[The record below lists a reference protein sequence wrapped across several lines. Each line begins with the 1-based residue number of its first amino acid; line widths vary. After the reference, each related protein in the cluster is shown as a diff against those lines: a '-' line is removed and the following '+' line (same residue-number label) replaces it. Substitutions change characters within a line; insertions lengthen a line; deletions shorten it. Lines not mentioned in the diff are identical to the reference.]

1 MKKMHA
7 RRRRTTPHF
16 LYLFV
21 FLIIFLPQAISR
33 EYNKTEE
40 KKKTKLAANESEV
53 LKRNQ
58 VTQQMHV
65 SFLI

>member
-1 MKKMHA
+1 MKQKK
-7 RRRRTTPHF
+7 RRR
-16 LYLFV
+16 
-21 FLIIFLPQAISR
+21 
-33 EYNKTEE
+33 